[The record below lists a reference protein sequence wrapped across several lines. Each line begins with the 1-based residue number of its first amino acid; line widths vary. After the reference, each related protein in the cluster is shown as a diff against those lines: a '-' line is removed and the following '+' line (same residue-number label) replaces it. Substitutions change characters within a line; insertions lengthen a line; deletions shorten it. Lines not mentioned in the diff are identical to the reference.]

1 MKVGIVFIGT
11 KLYAGFFKGFYDRVN
26 RYFMKDSDKTFFV
39 FTDQKEHPYFNVNNV
54 IINEVDHL
62 DWPYITLY
70 RFKFMSKA
78 QEELSKMDYV
88 VFIDADLW
96 PIEETSL
103 LEIFPENHN
112 HDFFGVQ
119 HPGFIGRPGT
129 FEDNPKSTAYSFDK
143 QYDISNYWQGCFWG
157 GRSHSI
163 VQMVKDL
170 DKRVDKDL
178 ENNIIAKWH
187 DESHLNKFFLE
198 NKQKTITLHPGF
210 ALPETPGYERIW
222 EAFPPRMIHLE
233 KDPKD
238 FPRFEG
244 AGK

>member
-1 MKVGIVFIGT
+1 
-11 KLYAGFFKGFYDRVN
+11 
-26 RYFMKDSDKTFFV
+26 
-39 FTDQKEHPYFNVNNV
+39 
-54 IINEVDHL
+54 
-62 DWPYITLY
+62 
-70 RFKFMSKA
+70 
-78 QEELSKMDYV
+78 
-88 VFIDADLW
+88 
-96 PIEETSL
+96 
-103 LEIFPENHN
+103 
-112 HDFFGVQ
+112 
-119 HPGFIGRPGT
+119 
-129 FEDNPKSTAYSFDK
+129 
-143 QYDISNYWQGCFWG
+143 
-157 GRSHSI
+157 
-163 VQMVKDL
+163 MVKDL